1 MIILRNNSHGENA
14 RVCVGIFATAL
25 RNKKNSQI
33 LNKNPSPFFHI
44 ALLVLWSPTLLQRG
58 HISEL
63 FLGVLFLGGV
73 VNLEIDNSLNWL
85 LFNIV
90 AARQQAMQTGSKVRY
105 F

>member
-1 MIILRNNSHGENA
+1 MIILRNNSHGNI
-14 RVCVGIFATAL
+14 CDCSYGI
-25 RNKKNSQI
+25 KNYSQI
-33 LNKNPSPFFHI
+33 LNKNPSPFFHS
-44 ALLVLWSPTLLQRG
+44 ALLVLCSPTLLQRG

-90 AARQQAMQTGSKVRY
+90 SGQTASDAQ
-105 F
+105 